1 MITFNGSASAGVSVA
16 GPMTPQRSGVRAHVR
31 ARSGCAEVGGTRRRP
46 RGAGRLAGTDR
57 NCPGEARSVSR
68 AHSAAGAPTQIRGW
82 ARTGVST
89 CGGRGRRLHCAAWC
103 LVVCPRRRAR
113 PKPHSPPAAGE
124 GGGFTARRG
133 RVSAQFL
140 LAPTIHPHAP
150 TFLAYHACTLVLSSV
165 YVGSTVFRV
174 LLLYSVIHPR
184 RAHVFCGPSPHA
196 PQGSVGEGKAR
207 GRVSPRNVCYFRSCN
222 MAHQG
227 VTCVG

>member
-1 MITFNGSASAGVSVA
+1 M
-16 GPMTPQRSGVRAHVR
+16 
-31 ARSGCAEVGGTRRRP
+31 
-46 RGAGRLAGTDR
+46 
-57 NCPGEARSVSR
+57 SR

-150 TFLAYHACTLVLSSV
+150 TFLAYHACTLILSSV

-196 PQGSVGEGKAR
+196 PQGSVGEGKASQASEYSMILELSCQGKGNVPISEAR
-207 GRVSPRNVCYFRSCN
+207 NTVPERSDQSHPGQLDTPPIHHGRTPLSLTLSGLSWEVLAVFREVLVC
-222 MAHQG
+222 
-227 VTCVG
+227 

>member
-1 MITFNGSASAGVSVA
+1 MHTCSVFRVCGFDCLPCVAVILCDSPKACPRVLRALTACPPGVCWRREGKRLTFNGSASAGVSVA

-31 ARSGCAEVGGTRRRP
+31 ARSGCAGVGGTRRRP
-46 RGAGRLAGTDR
+46 RGAGSLARTDP
-57 NCPGEARSVSR
+57 NCPGGARSVSR

-82 ARTGVST
+82 ARPGVST

-140 LAPTIHPHAP
+140 LA
-150 TFLAYHACTLVLSSV
+150 LGVSLQRC
-165 YVGSTVFRV
+165 
-174 LLLYSVIHPR
+174 
-184 RAHVFCGPSPHA
+184 
-196 PQGSVGEGKAR
+196 KA
-207 GRVSPRNVCYFRSCN
+207 
-222 MAHQG
+222 
-227 VTCVG
+227 